1 MTLVDFNKQGESP
14 YWVSKDKFLFENNK
28 VKFWYRIYLTAY
40 TYQPGWND
48 RYETKY
54 QVLLVVDDESIHPN
68 HNTSLMKEYRFGF
81 FLKETVKRGKLNE
94 ADMEKVLTSAL
105 KIKIENKIKVD
116 KYQKILGILNG
127 TEFYDY

>member
-1 MTLVDFNKQGESP
+1 MELSDFKKISEREE
-14 YWVSKDKFLFENNK
+14 YISKERFWFENHK
-28 VKFWYRIYLTAY
+28 VKFWHRIYLTAY
-40 TYQPGWND
+40 SYQPGWND

-68 HNTSLMKEYRFGF
+68 HNTSLMKEYRFGY
-81 FLKETVKRGKLNE
+81 FLKETVKRGKFNE
-94 ADMEKVLTSAL
+94 ADMEQVLKSAL

>member
-1 MTLVDFNKQGESP
+1 MELSDFKKISECEE
-14 YWVSKDKFLFENNK
+14 YISKERFWFENHK
-28 VKFWYRIYLTAY
+28 VKFWYRIYLTSY

-68 HNTSLMKEYRFGF
+68 HNTSLMKEYRFGY
-81 FLKETVKRGKLNE
+81 FLKETVKRGKFNE
-94 ADMEKVLTSAL
+94 ADMEKVLNSAL